1 MLAISVDPVEK
12 NLELSDMLG
21 FEFALLSDP
30 DLEVID
36 AYGVRHK
43 EGGIGGVDIARPAVF
58 VLDREGNIAWKNIT
72 DNWRVRVRPDEV
84 LKQLAGLP

>member
-36 AYGVRHK
+36 AYGVRHE

-84 LKQLAGLP
+84 LKQLARLP